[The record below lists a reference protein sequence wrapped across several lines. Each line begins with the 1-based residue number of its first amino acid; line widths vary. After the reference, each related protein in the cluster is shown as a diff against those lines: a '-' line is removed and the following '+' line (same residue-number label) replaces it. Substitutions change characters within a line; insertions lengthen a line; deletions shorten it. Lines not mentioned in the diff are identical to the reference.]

1 MSKIDEFVEK
11 YGVERKDTDSVKWDG
26 MTENF
31 GTNELLPM
39 WVADME
45 FKGPEAM
52 QQAMIKRVEHGA
64 FGYSIVPDSYYEAF
78 FNWQAERYQVNLE
91 REWIRF
97 SPGVVSSFFWMVNAF
112 TAEQEGVIVLAPV
125 YYPFYHSINDTN
137 RRLVTSGLINEKGY
151 FSIDYADF
159 EAKIVE
165 NNVKLFIHCSPH
177 NPVGRVWTAEE
188 QNRLFD
194 ICLKHDV
201 LIVSDEIHQDLTR
214 QDHPHVAA
222 LALDGKY
229 RSHLIVLNAPS
240 KTFNLASLLN
250 SHIVIADPELRKRY
264 DAYANTTV
272 KSVNSLFGMVATE
285 AAYREG
291 SQWLEGLN
299 DVIEHNFNSLKEVFT
314 EKAPEIVLTEK
325 EGTYLAWVDLRAYL
339 KPDEVIDF
347 MQVNCGIAVDYG
359 EWFGEGYE
367 GFIRINL
374 GTLPKNVRFAA
385 TKIVEELA
393 KR

>member
-1 MSKIDEFVEK
+1 MIKIDEFVEK
-11 YGVERKDTDSVKWDG
+11 YGVERKDTDSVKWDN

-31 GTNELLPM
+31 GTNDLLPM

-45 FKGPEAM
+45 FKVPEVVQEAM
-52 QQAMIKRVEHGA
+52 LKRVEHGA

-78 FNWQAERYQVNLE
+78 FKWQAERYQVHLE
-91 REWIRF
+91 KEWIRF

-112 TAEQEGVIVLAPV
+112 TEEQEGVIVLAPV
-125 YYPFYHSINDTN
+125 YYPFYHAINDTK
-137 RRLVTSGLINEKGY
+137 RHLITSGLVNKHGQ
-151 FSIDYADF
+151 FTIDYADF

-165 NNVKLFIHCSPH
+165 NKVKLFIHCSPH
-177 NPVGRVWTAEE
+177 NPVGRVWTADE
-188 QNRLFD
+188 QSRLFD

-201 LIVSDEIHQDLTR
+201 IIVSDEIHQDLTR
-214 QDHPHVAA
+214 KSHPHVAA
-222 LALDGKY
+222 LALEEKY

-240 KTFNLASLLN
+240 KTFNLASLLH
-250 SHIVIADPELRKRY
+250 SHIIIADKALRERY

-272 KSVNSLFGMVATE
+272 KSVTSLFGTVATE
-285 AAYREG
+285 AAYRRG
-291 SQWLEGLN
+291 AQWLEGLN
-299 DVIEHNFNSLKEVFT
+299 SVIEHNFNILKETFA
-314 EKAPEIVLTEK
+314 EKAPKIILTDK

-339 KPDEVIDF
+339 KAEEVIEF
-347 MQVNCGIAVDYG
+347 MQVKCGVAVDYG

-374 GTLPKNVRFAA
+374 GTLPKNVTYTA

-393 KR
+393 KI

>member
-1 MSKIDEFVEK
+1 MKKIDEFVET
-11 YGVERKDTDSVKWDG
+11 YGVERKATDSVKWDS

-31 GTNELLPM
+31 GTNDLLPM

-45 FKGPEAM
+45 FKAPEAV
-52 QQAMIKRVEHGA
+52 QEAMMKRVAHGA
-64 FGYSIVPDSYYEAF
+64 FGYSIVPDSYYEAYF
-78 FNWQAERYQVNLE
+78 SWQADRYQVQLE
-91 REWIRF
+91 KEWIRF
-97 SPGVVSSFFWMVNAF
+97 SPGVVSSFFWMVNCF
-112 TAEQEGVIVLAPV
+112 TQEQEGVIVLAPV

-137 RRLVTSGLINEKGY
+137 RKLVTSGLVNEAGH
-151 FSIDYADF
+151 FTIDYADF

-165 NNVKLFIHCSPH
+165 NKVKLFIHCSPH

-201 LIVSDEIHQDLTR
+201 IIVSDEIHQDLT
-214 QDHPHVAA
+214 QEDHPHVAA
-222 LALDGKY
+222 LALAEKY

-250 SHIVIADPELRKRY
+250 SHIVIANQELRDAY

-272 KSVNSLFGMVATE
+272 KSVTSLFGVVATE

-291 SQWLEGLN
+291 GQWLDGLN
-299 DVIEHNFNSLKEVFT
+299 AVIEHNFVTLKAIFA
-314 EKAPEIVLTEK
+314 EKAPKIVLTEK

-339 KPDEVIDF
+339 KPEEVSDF
-347 MQVNCGIAVDYG
+347 MQIKCGIAVDYG
-359 EWFGEGYE
+359 EWFGDGYE

-374 GTLPKNVRFAA
+374 GTLPKNVTYTAH
-385 TKIVEELA
+385 KIVEELA
-393 KR
+393 NL

>member
-137 RRLVTSGLINEKGY
+137 RLLVTSGLINEKGY

-201 LIVSDEIHQDLTR
+201 MIVSDEIHQDLTR

-222 LALDGKY
+222 LALDEKY

-250 SHIVIADPELRKRY
+250 SHIVIADSELRKRY

-291 SQWLEGLN
+291 SQWLEGIN
-299 DVIEHNFNSLKEVFT
+299 DVIEHNFNSLKEIFA